1 MDSTRPDRPPE
12 DEAQG
17 WRLSERALPE
27 FIKRVIETGVGK
39 LADGPENLRSFVADL
54 KLPKEIANYLLA
66 QIEETKNGLHRVVA
80 KEIRNYLEKSD
91 LADDLAKALGRMAI
105 EIKTEI
111 RFVPDTAKPRVRSKV
126 EIKPDERSE
135 SDASDAPPNE
145 PGR

>member
-12 DEAQG
+12 DEAHG
-17 WRLSERALPE
+17 RRTSERVIVD
-27 FIKRVIETGVGK
+27 FVKRVIETGVGK
-39 LADGPENLRSFVADL
+39 LADSPENLRSFVADL

-80 KEIRNYLEKSD
+80 SEIRSYLEKSN
-91 LADDLAKALGRMAI
+91 LADDLAKALERMAI

-111 RFVPDTAKPRVRSKV
+111 RFVPDGAEPRVRSTV
-126 EIKPDERSE
+126 AVKPDERSE
-135 SDASDAPPNE
+135 SDVPDARPTE